1 MDVPWSCSPCLAL
14 RCSDPCLSGL
24 FLSRSMPFSVHALL
38 GPCPSRSMA
47 FSVHGLL
54 GPCPSRSMPFPD
66 LCLFFR
72 LFLLNINLT
81 SRPFSFPP
89 NRLGPRTPR
98 PSDLPNCPPRPPPI
112 GPRFEA
118 ASDPSIRSL
127 GARGRGQPRPR
138 SRPHRRGGG
147 VASSFP
153 QNQGLRRSK
162 LISRLVSRVVR
173 KLVQVLMTFLMRR
186 RTTLLTTLRT
196 TFVMTSVACDAGYM
210 SSNNSRHR

>member
-1 MDVPWSCSPCLAL
+1 MG
-14 RCSDPCLSGL
+14 SGRPL
-24 FLSRSMPFSVHALL
+24 VLPPLSRPALL
-38 GPCPSRSMA
+38 RSLSFRSFP

-54 GPCPSRSMPFPD
+54 GPCPSRSVPFPD

-81 SRPFSFPP
+81 SRPFSFLP
-89 NRLGPRTPR
+89 NRLGLRTPR
-98 PSDLPNCPPRPPPI
+98 PSDLPNCPARPPPI
-112 GPRFEA
+112 GPSFEA

-173 KLVQVLMTFLMRR
+173 ELVPVLMTLLMRR

-196 TFVMTSVACDAGYM
+196 TFLTTSVASDAACR
-210 SSNNSRHR
+210 SIDR